1 MQTFREQNTSNTYP
15 NESHNEASFDTLDDS
30 CGPGRFNPV
39 PLKIQSMENE
49 GAEISCISGQLSDAL
64 NISPT
69 KISPFYGKNYKNL
82 VSNSHVLFATD
93 EWFARCDNLVKDT
106 SPVFVPDLYCPEGK
120 VMDGW
125 ETRRRR
131 VAGHDWCV
139 IALNSL
145 RGDVCGI
152 ELDTAHFTGNQ
163 TPRVSIEVAN
173 CYNEKLDEEEWKFTW
188 MPGAVT
194 RLAQGG
200 GIQGTGKS
208 PKEIE
213 RAQKAC
219 EGFTWVEILGRTVL
233 QPGYEE
239 TRMHY
244 FSVPEEVREKT
255 KGFTH
260 IRVNY
265 FPDGGVAR
273 MKLWGR
279 PITFGENTHESSP
292 TKEVFNVPP
301 SFKPYADPELS
312 CEIYGGQGLSCS
324 NKHYGVPANLIRQG
338 EGKDM
343 GDGWETA
350 RHPDRPPV
358 LIKDPKTDL
367 IDSPL
372 LDWAVI
378 KLGLGGAKSVSRI
391 ILDTKHFKGNFPESV
406 SIEGCDASCEKISD
420 DIVCAVKPGMDDD
433 RLDWFPLLK
442 RSRMGPDREHL
453 FDGNSSALVNA
464 TNHITHV
471 RVSIFPDGGLSRVRI
486 YGTPMKKT

>member
-1 MQTFREQNTSNTYP
+1 MQTFREQNTSNTCP
-15 NESHNEASFDTLDDS
+15 KESHDDASFDTLDENFD
-30 CGPGRFNPV
+30 PGLFNPT
-39 PLKIQSMENE
+39 PLKLGSLVNEN
-49 GAEISCISGQLSDAL
+49 AQVNCLSGRLSDAL

-69 KISPFYGKNYKNL
+69 KTSPFYGKDYRNL
-82 VSNSHVLFATD
+82 VSSSHVLFATD
-93 EWFARCDNLVKDT
+93 EWFARCDNLVKDS
-106 SPVFVPDLYCPEGK
+106 SPVFIPDLYCPEGK

-139 IALNSL
+139 IALNSI
-145 RGDVCGI
+145 RGDVYGI

-173 CYNEKLDEEEWKFTW
+173 CYNEDLDEEEWKFTW

-219 EGFTWVEILGRTVL
+219 EGFNWVEILGMTSL

-244 FSVPEEVREKT
+244 FSVSEEVREKT
-255 KGFTH
+255 NGFTH

-273 MKLWGR
+273 MKLWGHACTLGKDTR
-279 PITFGENTHESSP
+279 ESP
-292 TKEVFNVPP
+292 ATKEALNVPP
-301 SFKPYADPELS
+301 SFRPYADPELS
-312 CEIYGGQGLSCS
+312 CEIYGGKGLSCS

-343 GDGWETA
+343 VSSFFLYD
-350 RHPDRPPV
+350 V
-358 LIKDPKTDL
+358 L
-367 IDSPL
+367 
-372 LDWAVI
+372 
-378 KLGLGGAKSVSRI
+378 G
-391 ILDTKHFKGNFPESV
+391 ILF
-406 SIEGCDASCEKISD
+406 
-420 DIVCAVKPGMDDD
+420 
-433 RLDWFPLLK
+433 L
-442 RSRMGPDREHL
+442 
-453 FDGNSSALVNA
+453 
-464 TNHITHV
+464 
-471 RVSIFPDGGLSRVRI
+471 
-486 YGTPMKKT
+486 